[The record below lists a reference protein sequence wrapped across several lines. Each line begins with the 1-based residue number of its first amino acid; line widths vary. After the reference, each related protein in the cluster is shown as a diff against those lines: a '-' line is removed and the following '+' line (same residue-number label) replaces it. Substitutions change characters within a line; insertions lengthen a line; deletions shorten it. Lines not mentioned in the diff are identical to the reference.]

1 MCVKTLSTWC
11 KRAVTL
17 RLNTALRLPR
27 YRGIHTR
34 TDTRVLDAV
43 FLNFLLTQTFLPLD
57 SLARLLITS
66 PATFPPCAK
75 FDSLQPRRLQ
85 LHYQSRPSTQRL
97 REDTSDFRARY
108 QYLCLRKS
116 TTSTSIAN
124 SISDIDIHSQA
135 PIATSLYA
143 IHTSPSCTST
153 TTSHTSTLPLLT
165 SKQHTIPHPA
175 ADIPSTST
183 PMSSRTPTL
192 SLTPPPAPKPPGPP
206 AAHFRA
212 IRTLSSSPMAS
223 ETLCLPRVLH
233 PVSPPPDVFTS
244 LSSIHA
250 AHVPSLMVVRMNID
264 QTVLRAEFA
273 DLDARGVVLRS
284 QFTGDA
290 TSSFVSVRPV
300 ASIAL
305 AAFGARMNGIPGWM
319 LAHILLGILLNAENG
334 VRVKSNGVRVKSDGV
349 ALEMCGEEEVYVYRG
364 YPIVRVDAVEDGG
377 VGETTARSVL
387 RLLRE
392 VIVEWNDVA
401 SYLASA
407 GRVGQRDITTNEPVL
422 LVLRDVQALLEMG
435 DVSMEYV
442 FNALEGQLV
451 DIRHEGP
458 DEMPESML
466 EKLHVDLVT
475 DDEMRHALRKP
486 TVLRRFV
493 WKINDFR
500 AIVTNEKVV
509 ISVGGFAGKKTNR
522 ILVVR
527 FGTKKDAFLRAVG
540 EGGYADTDAEADDE
554 LTMPEGESEDGEFDW
569 DDSTMFLQG

>member
-1 MCVKTLSTWC
+1 
-11 KRAVTL
+11 VTL

-34 TDTRVLDAV
+34 TNTRVLNAF
-43 FLNFLLTQTFLPLD
+43 FLNSLLTQTFLLLD

-66 PATFPPCAK
+66 TATFPLCVNLTIHNLAACNYTTNRDPQQ
-75 FDSLQPRRLQ
+75 SLCEK
-85 LHYQSRPSTQRL
+85 TQAVSAPDL
-97 REDTSDFRARY
+97 SI
-108 QYLCLRKS
+108 CVSRKS
-116 TTSTSIAN
+116 TPSPTIPRSN
-124 SISDIDIHSQA
+124 SDIDFHSNL
-135 PIATSLYA
+135 PIATSHYA
-143 IHTSPSCTST
+143 IHTSPSRTST
-153 TTSHTSTLPLLT
+153 TTSHTSTLPFLT
-165 SKQHTIPHPA
+165 SKQHAIPHPA

-212 IRTLSSSPMAS
+212 IRMLTSSPMAS
-223 ETLCLPRVLH
+223 ETLCLPRVLY
-233 PVSPPPDVFTS
+233 PVSPSPDILTS

-264 QTVLRAEFA
+264 QTVLRTEFA
-273 DLDARGVVLRS
+273 DLDVRGVVLRS
-284 QFTGDA
+284 QFTGEA
-290 TSSFVSVRPV
+290 ASSFVCVRPV
-300 ASIAL
+300 LSIGL

-319 LAHILLGILLNAENG
+319 LAHILLGIMHDVEDGAE
-334 VRVKSNGVRVKSDGV
+334 VKSDDV
-349 ALEMCGEEEVYVYRG
+349 ALEICGEEEVYVYRG

-377 VGETTARSVL
+377 IGETTARSVL

-392 VIVEWNDVA
+392 VIVEWSDVA

-509 ISVGGFAGKKTNR
+509 MSVGGFAGKKTNR